1 MKSEAQRLLDLIHR
15 ERMKQLEPVPAGWH
29 PIGHWMKEWDKSRS
43 RCGDYLRLAVSSKIM
58 EQRDFVV
65 EIKGRPTKVSHYR
78 ATK

>member
-1 MKSEAQRLLDLIHR
+1 MKSEAQRLLDLIHE
-15 ERMKQLEPVPAGWH
+15 ERMKRWPPAPPGWH
-29 PIGHWMKEWDKSRS
+29 PIGHWMKEWGKSRS
-43 RCGDYLRLAVSSKIM
+43 RAQDYLRVATKAKIM